1 MTKKPK
7 HENLI
12 SRLKKLE
19 ENNKR
24 LEGIVNDVLAWICEI
39 DLDGKFTY
47 SNNNV
52 SGMLGYKTQEIIE
65 HYFYDFLHHEDR
77 QHLRKMVFDK
87 ISKKLPIRKFVS
99 RYLHKDGKTVWLL
112 TNGNPILDKELE
124 IIGYRCVHIDISD
137 QRKSLEALRESEA
150 HIQSLRESASNFAV
164 YRLAKD
170 DLNHHKLKVAFVSSS
185 AKEILGVQDPMK
197 FETWFENMHPDDVE
211 RVAKANQDAFET
223 MRFDQEYR
231 TYNQKLSEYRWIH
244 AVSTGTVNENG
255 WTGYVNGIMIDVTE
269 KHRFH
274 EELIKSQEH
283 LRSLLDEA
291 SGFAVYRMVYD
302 ENAPYNLK
310 MAACSPSYETI
321 TGIDPEK
328 VTVSDY
334 YDNVHPDDAEAVL
347 KAHEQAFK
355 TGTFNQIARIYNPA
369 TGSYVWLHAISSAVK
384 NEVGQIT
391 HVNGLLIDVTE
402 TQKVKIKLK
411 KSVTS
416 LKKHAKKQNELNTAL
431 NVLLKKRDRDKREL
445 EQSIMLNIKEMV
457 TPYVKKL
464 QKSILSDDQIMLLGL
479 IDANLEEIT
488 SQLTMK
494 LSIPQLGLS
503 PTEIKVANYV
513 KRGKNSKDIAALLG
527 VSFKTIKNQR
537 NSIRK
542 KLGIAGKKI
551 NLRTYLLA
559 LDK

>member
-1 MTKKPK
+1 MTKRLK

-19 ENNKR
+19 ENNER
-24 LEGIVNDVLAWICEI
+24 LEGILNDVLAWICEI

-47 SNNNV
+47 SNYNV
-52 SGMLGYKTQEIIE
+52 SGMLGYNAQEIIG
-65 HYFYDFLHHEDR
+65 HYFFDFFHHEDR
-77 QHLRKMVFDK
+77 RNLRKLVFEK
-87 ISKKLPIRKFVS
+87 ISKKMPTRKLVS

-112 TNGNPILDKELE
+112 TNGNPVLDNAGKIL
-124 IIGYRCVHIDISD
+124 GYRCVHIDISD
-137 QRKSLEALRESEA
+137 QRKSIEALRESEA

-164 YRLAKD
+164 YRLARD
-170 DLNHHKLKVAFVSSS
+170 DLNHHKLKVAFVSAS

-211 RVAKANQDAFET
+211 KVAKANRDAFDT
-223 MRFDQEYR
+223 MRFDEEYR
-231 TYNQKLSEYRWIH
+231 TYNQKFSEYRWIH

-255 WTGYVNGIMIDVTE
+255 WTGYVNGIMVDVTE

-274 EELIKSQEH
+274 DELIKSQEH
-283 LRSLLDEA
+283 LRSLLDGA

-310 MAACSPSYETI
+310 MAACSPSYEKI

-328 VTVSDY
+328 ATVSDY
-334 YDNVHPDDAEAVL
+334 YDNVHPDDADEVL

-355 TGTFNQIARIYNPA
+355 TGTFNQIARIFNPVTKKHA
-369 TGSYVWLHAISSAVK
+369 WLHAISSAVK
-384 NEVGQIT
+384 NDAGQIT

-402 TQKVKIKLK
+402 TQSVKIKLNK
-411 KSVTS
+411 S
-416 LKKHAKKQNELNTAL
+416 LKSLKINAKKQKELNTAL
-431 NVLLKKRDRDKREL
+431 NILLRKRDRDKREL
-445 EQSIMLNIKEMV
+445 EQGIMLNIQEMV
-457 TPYVKKL
+457 TPYVRKL
-464 QKSILSDDQIMLLGL
+464 RKSRLSDDQQMLLEF
-479 IDANLEEIT
+479 IDSNLKEIT
-488 SQLTMK
+488 SKLTMK

-503 PTEIKVANYV
+503 PAEIKVANYV
-513 KRGKNSKDIAALLG
+513 KRGETSKDIAALLG

-551 NLRTYLLA
+551 NLRTYLSA
-559 LDK
+559 LDE